1 MYTMTIKHV
10 YLGRFAP
17 FHNGHKLLLSE
28 LILQYGQQNVL
39 VLIGS
44 TNTINE
50 RTPYT
55 FEDRR
60 DIIRFSFP
68 DIEVLPLPD
77 GKPNLVYFDGTTN
90 EKWLS
95 NIEDIANARD
105 EKFIFYGGSPADLE
119 ILARRFE
126 TKIIVSREILKVSAT
141 EVRELIKNGELEKL
155 ASMVDPNA
163 LSHIIST
170 HKKFL

>member
-1 MYTMTIKHV
+1 MTIKHV

-28 LILQYGQQNVL
+28 LVLRYGQQNVL

-60 DIIRFSFP
+60 EIIKISFP
-68 DIEVLPLPD
+68 NLEVLPLPD

-95 NIEDIANARD
+95 SIEDIAKARD
-105 EKFIFYGGSPADLE
+105 EKFIFYGGSPVDLE
-119 ILARRFE
+119 ILAQRFE

-141 EVRELIKNGELEKL
+141 EVRGLIKNGELEKL
-155 ASMVDPNA
+155 ADLVDPNA
-163 LSHIIST
+163 IALIISA
-170 HKKFL
+170 HKKFI

>member
-1 MYTMTIKHV
+1 MTIKHV

-28 LILQYGQQNVL
+28 LVLRYGQENVL

-60 DIIRFSFP
+60 EIIQISFP
-68 DIEVLPLPD
+68 GLEVLPIPD

-95 NIEDIANARD
+95 SIDDIAKARD
-105 EKFIFYGGSPADLE
+105 EKFIFYGGSPVDLS
-119 ILARRFE
+119 ILALRFE
-126 TKIIVSREILKVSAT
+126 TNVIVSREVLKVSAT
-141 EVRELIKNGELEKL
+141 EVRELIKNGELEEL
-155 ASMVDPNA
+155 TALVDPNA
-163 LSHIIST
+163 ASRIIST

>member
-1 MYTMTIKHV
+1 MTKHV

-28 LILQYGQQNVL
+28 LVLRYGQQNVL
-39 VLIGS
+39 VLVGS

-60 DIIRFSFP
+60 EIIKISFP
-68 DIEVLPLPD
+68 DLEVLPLPD

-90 EKWLS
+90 EKWLNS
-95 NIEDIANARD
+95 LEEIAKARD
-105 EKFIFYGGSPADLE
+105 EKFVFYGGSPEDLQ
-119 ILARRFE
+119 ILAKRFE
-126 TKIIVSREILKVSAT
+126 TNVIVSREILKVSAT
-141 EVRELIKNGELEKL
+141 EVRELIKNGEHGKL
-155 ASMVDPNA
+155 AGVVDPNA
-163 LSHIIST
+163 LGRIISA